1 MNEYDEKKVLLY
13 SQVAALL
20 LCRPNEAKIVEII
33 TTGCNCVG
41 VSLISP
47 LADGLAAFYLG
58 HFFNNEYGYE
68 RDLEDKEIR

>member
-1 MNEYDEKKVLLY
+1 MF
-13 SQVAALL
+13 
-20 LCRPNEAKIVEII
+20 
-33 TTGCNCVG
+33 NCVG

-68 RDLEDKEIR
+68 RDLEAAKKSDDIEKTLKEIKGVFTRLGAKMRICRQQS